1 MNASTIVR
9 DAHVITMT
17 RATGDSDA
25 QAIALDGDTI
35 AAVGSN
41 AEIDVL
47 AAPGTEVMS
56 LAGKTVLPGFIDTHF
71 HLMHAGLS
79 LLGPTAAGVTSADA
93 VVALVADAGSRMDPG
108 QALVVYGYD
117 AGTMDRPVTRLDLD
131 RAVPGR
137 AVTIRDVG
145 GHASIVNSLA
155 LQRLELPE
163 GAVGVRR
170 LSTGEPSGMLVAVA
184 NRIAAGRAE
193 DEIPDATRVAALHRA
208 AGHALTYG
216 ITTIHALE
224 GRSGDGQPT
233 RPEIEAR
240 VLLQEQSR
248 LPAKTLLYFQSTDV
262 RRAREWNLPC
272 IGGCV
277 LVDGAYGEHTAALM
291 EPYTDDPSTR
301 GVLYF
306 TDEELNA
313 FVERAHLAGL
323 QISMHAIG
331 DAAIEQLLNAYE
343 RVLTLYPKADHRHRI
358 EHFSLPMP
366 QHIERAARLGVAA
379 AMQPNFALMPETGAQ
394 DDYQFANARFLGPE
408 RAKRR
413 HPYRTIQDAG
423 ILIAGGSDA
432 DAGELGPLLGI
443 HAVVN
448 HPDEVRRLT
457 VFEALALYTANAAKI
472 GFEEGVKGTIEPGK
486 QADLV
491 VLGDN
496 PLTVDSRNL
505 KQIPVLM
512 SIVGGEV
519 AYRGGTH

>member
-1 MNASTIVR
+1 VNARTIIRDVR
-9 DAHVITMT
+9 VVTMA
-17 RATGDSDA
+17 RPTGESDA
-25 QAIALDGDTI
+25 QAIAIDNGI
-35 AAVGSN
+35 IVAVGSN
-41 AEIDVL
+41 EEIDAL
-47 AAPGTEVMS
+47 AAPGTEVIS
-56 LAGKTVLPGFIDTHF
+56 LAGETLLPGFIDTHF

-79 LLGPTAAGVTSADA
+79 LLGPSAVGLTSADA
-93 VVALVADAGSRMDPG
+93 VMTLVADAASRMESG

-117 AGTMDRPVTRLDLD
+117 AGTIDRPVTRLGLD
-131 RAVPGR
+131 RAAPGR

-155 LQRLELPE
+155 FESLGLPPE
-163 GAVGVRR
+163 TAGVRT
-170 LSTGEPSGMLVAVA
+170 LSTGEPTGMLVAVA

-193 DEIPDATRVAALHRA
+193 DEIPDSTRVAALHRA
-208 AGHALTYG
+208 AEHALTYG

-248 LPAKTLLYFQSTDV
+248 LPAKTVLYFQSTDV
-262 RRAREWNLPC
+262 RRAKEWNLPC

-277 LVDGAYGEHTAALM
+277 LVDGAYGEHTAALL
-291 EPYTDDPSTR
+291 EPYADDPTTR

-343 RVLTLYPKADHRHRI
+343 RALTRYPKADHRHRI

-366 QHIERAARLGVAA
+366 QHIERAARLGVVA
-379 AMQPNFALMPETGAQ
+379 AMQPNFALMPETGAL
-394 DDYQFANARFLGPE
+394 DDYQFANARFLGSE

-413 HPYRTIQDAG
+413 HPYRKIWDAG

-457 VFEALALYTANAAKI
+457 VFEALTLYTANAAKI
-472 GFEEGVKGTIEPGK
+472 GFEERVKGTIEPGK

-491 VLGDN
+491 VLGAN
-496 PLTVDSRNL
+496 PLTADTRTL
-505 KQIPVLM
+505 KQIPVLIT
-512 SIVGGEV
+512 IVGGKLK
-519 AYRGGTH
+519 YRA